1 MQSAQVERD
10 QAQKQLLLITAQE
23 KKDEEMIN
31 LKLRETNKELEKDHK
46 VKEFIQQKLQLQS
59 ELLQSYEDARLE
71 EEQKVEV
78 NRRRNQNYEEW
89 REQTK
94 IVNEKE
100 MKEYQKVID
109 RVVSQIEGKQLKQYT
124 QDESGLKLKLQ
135 DQI

>member
-109 RVVSQIEGKQLKQYT
+109 RVVSHIEGKQLKQYT

>member
-1 MQSAQVERD
+1 
-10 QAQKQLLLITAQE
+10 
-23 KKDEEMIN
+23 MIN
-31 LKLRETNKELEKDHK
+31 QKLRETNKELEKDRK

-59 ELLQSYEDARLE
+59 DLLQSYEDARLE
-71 EEQKVEV
+71 EEQKVEM

-109 RVVSQIEGKQLKQYT
+109 RVVSQIEGK
-124 QDESGLKLKLQ
+124 
-135 DQI
+135 

>member
-109 RVVSQIEGKQLKQYT
+109 
-124 QDESGLKLKLQ
+124 
-135 DQI
+135 

>member
-124 QDESGLKLKLQ
+124 QDESGQKLKLQ

>member
-100 MKEYQKVID
+100 MKDYQKVID

>member
-1 MQSAQVERD
+1 
-10 QAQKQLLLITAQE
+10 
-23 KKDEEMIN
+23 MIK
-31 LKLRETNKELEKDHK
+31 LKLRETNKELEKDRK

-59 ELLQSYEDARLE
+59 ELLKSYEDARLE